1 MAFYFSYFQKGR
13 YDFGESIVKDVTRI
27 NTYTAIF
34 SEIADDVSFFT
45 FYTMQPGQ
53 RLDEISQELY
63 STPEFYWTIPLVNDR
78 IINTWNDLPRSY
90 SDFISFLEKKH
101 TGRAFK
107 IKDGENPAGKF
118 SIGENL
124 VFDSTEK
131 AELIG
136 KYPTQGYLQVV
147 FAESADFPQNT
158 EFTVVGETSGDSIT
172 IVNHIPTYDAP
183 ARHVD
188 TNGNF
193 VSYDSGQATPITIRQ
208 DEEDRNDIIS
218 QIKVIRPEFIY
229 DVSTRFEQE
238 MRRRRRSTA

>member
-13 YDFGESIVKDVTRI
+13 YDFGESVIKDVTRI

-63 STPEFYWTIPLVNDR
+63 STPEFYWTIPLVNER
-78 IINTWNDLPRSY
+78 IINTWNDLPKSY
-90 SDFISFLEKKH
+90 NDFISFLERKH

-107 IKDGENPAGKF
+107 IKNGENPAGKF

-124 VFDSTEK
+124 VLNSTEK

-136 KYPTQGYLQVV
+136 KYPTQGYLQVI
-147 FAESADFPQNT
+147 FAEDADFPQNT

-183 ARHVD
+183 VRHVD
-188 TNGNF
+188 ANGNF

-208 DEEDRNDIIS
+208 DEEDRNDINS

-238 MRRRRRSTA
+238 MRRRRRNTA

>member
-63 STPEFYWTIPLVNDR
+63 STPEFYWTIPLVNER
-78 IINTWNDLPRSY
+78 IINTWNDLPKSY
-90 SDFISFLEKKH
+90 SDFISFLERKH

-107 IKDGENPAGKF
+107 IRDDQTPASKF
-118 SIGENL
+118 TIGENL
-124 VFDSTEK
+124 VLNPTEK

-147 FAESADFPQNT
+147 FADGASFPQNT
-158 EFTVVGETSGDSIT
+158 EFTVVGETSGDSII

-183 ARHVD
+183 VRHVD
-188 TNGNF
+188 ANGNF
-193 VSYDSGQATPITIRQ
+193 VSYDTAQATPITIREE
-208 DEEDRNDIIS
+208 EEDRNDINS
-218 QIKVIRPEFIY
+218 QIKVIRPEFIF

>member
-13 YDFGESIVKDVTRI
+13 YDFGESVIKDVTRI

-63 STPEFYWTIPLVNDR
+63 STPEFYWTIPLVNER
-78 IINTWNDLPRSY
+78 IINTWNDLPKSY
-90 SDFISFLEKKH
+90 NDFISFLERKH

-147 FAESADFPQNT
+147 FAEGADFPQNT

>member
-63 STPEFYWTIPLVNDR
+63 ATPEFYWTIPLVNER
-78 IINTWNDLPRSY
+78 IINTWNDLPKSY

-101 TGRAFK
+101 VGRAFK
-107 IKDGENPAGKF
+107 IKESESPAGKF
-118 SIGENL
+118 TIGENL
-124 VFDSTEK
+124 VFNSTEK

-147 FAESADFPQNT
+147 FAEDASFPQNT
-158 EFTVVGETSGDSIT
+158 EFTVVGETSGDEIT

-183 ARHVD
+183 VRHVD
-188 TNGNF
+188 TDGNF
-193 VSYDSGQATPITIRQ
+193 VPYDSGQAIPITIRQ
-208 DEEDRNDIIS
+208 EEEDRNDINS

-238 MRRRRRSTA
+238 MRRRRRRTA

>member
-63 STPEFYWTIPLVNDR
+63 STPEFYWTIPLVNER
-78 IINTWNDLPRSY
+78 IINTWNDLPKSY
-90 SDFISFLEKKH
+90 SDFISFLERKH

-107 IKDGENPAGKF
+107 IRDDQTPSGKF
-118 SIGENL
+118 TIGENL
-124 VFDSTEK
+124 VLNSTEK

-147 FAESADFPQNT
+147 FADGASFPQNT
-158 EFTVVGETSGDSIT
+158 EFTVVGETSGDSII

-183 ARHVD
+183 VRHVD
-188 TNGNF
+188 ANGNF
-193 VSYDSGQATPITIRQ
+193 VSYDTAQATPITIREE
-208 DEEDRNDIIS
+208 EEDRNDINS
-218 QIKVIRPEFIY
+218 QIKVIRPEFIF